1 MAMLRI
7 CAADGC
13 VIKTLG
19 EYCIDHDPPREVA
32 VEASPVDGNR
42 SGLERPTAELRRDGP
57 AGTETGV
64 ATVSAGVH
72 GAR

>member
-13 VIKTLG
+13 GIKTLG
-19 EYCIDHDPPREVA
+19 EYCIDHDRPREVA
-32 VEASPVDGNR
+32 VRHPLWTGTGAADGR
-42 SGLERPTAELRRDGP
+42 TDESRDGP
-57 AGTETGV
+57 AGTETVV